1 MLKEV
6 FEKLD
11 KGEPL
16 SEADAVAM
24 LRVPN
29 LSVEYYQLLTRAG
42 QMSREAYGNRGY
54 IFAQIGLDVAPCS
67 GNCLFCSLAQC
78 NCREVTPVCKS
89 LEEVLDLV
97 DRIDFKRVTAL
108 FLMTTAE
115 YSPEKFLQ
123 VGRAVREKIPQA
135 VALVANTKDFDLD
148 YALRLKEA
156 GFTGAYHIVRL
167 GEGVD
172 TGLRPEDRE
181 RTLDAIA
188 QAGLRL
194 YYCLEPLGPEHTYE
208 QMVGEMMRA
217 RRYHV
222 EVMAAMRRVNVEGT
236 PFQDK
241 GMIDDFEY
249 AKIVA
254 VTRLVTMP
262 RVSMNV
268 HEPLTIAMLGGVN
281 QLYAEI
287 GVNPRD
293 NNRQTEKGR
302 GFSVDEVTA
311 MLEAAGYT
319 PCIEGA

>member
-29 LSVEYYQLLTRAG
+29 LSGEYYQLLTRAG

-268 HEPLTIAMLGGVN
+268 HEPLTIAMLGGIN
-281 QLYAEI
+281 QLYA
-287 GVNPRD
+287 
-293 NNRQTEKGR
+293 
-302 GFSVDEVTA
+302 
-311 MLEAAGYT
+311 
-319 PCIEGA
+319 